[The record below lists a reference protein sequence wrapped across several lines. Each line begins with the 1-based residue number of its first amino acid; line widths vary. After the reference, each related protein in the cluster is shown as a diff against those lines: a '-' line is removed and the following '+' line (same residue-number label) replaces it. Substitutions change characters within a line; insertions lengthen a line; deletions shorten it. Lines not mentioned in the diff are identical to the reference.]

1 MVQIYVYVFLKIAD
15 LGSLCKME
23 HFVSKLGRLLLF
35 EGISCTC
42 YFTTGSKYYCVTC
55 QFNLSQQRISG
66 ILSKVILQIFM
77 CTHIHAFMHAHMH
90 ACTHTNFS
98 EKNFQKNFCACMH
111 ACGFGGRGSASQG
124 S

>member
-1 MVQIYVYVFLKIAD
+1 MVQIYVYVFSKIAD

-23 HFVSKLGRLLLF
+23 HFASKLGRLLLF

-66 ILSKVILQIFM
+66 IKGNTKDIHVH
-77 CTHIHAFMHAHMH
+77 THIHACTHAH
-90 ACTHTNFS
+90 THNF
-98 EKNFQKNFCACMH
+98 F
-111 ACGFGGRGSASQG
+111 
-124 S
+124 